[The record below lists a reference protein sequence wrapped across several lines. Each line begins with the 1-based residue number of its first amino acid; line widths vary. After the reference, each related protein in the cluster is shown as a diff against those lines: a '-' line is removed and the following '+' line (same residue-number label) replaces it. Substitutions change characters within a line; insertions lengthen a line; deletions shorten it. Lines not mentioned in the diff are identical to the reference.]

1 MRAVKL
7 RWIIRIGIGGSCG
20 RGVCV
25 GRGVVGLVV
34 AVVLGVG
41 MGVDLF
47 SWVVGVSLYILNA
60 I

>member
-34 AVVLGVG
+34 VVLGVG
-41 MGVDLF
+41 MEVDLF
-47 SWVVGVSLYILNA
+47 LGL
-60 I
+60 